1 MAGIAAMLL
10 VLVLSFLLLGGL
22 VAFCAGIISQKSD
35 RPAKPTSS
43 SSDLAGPNDA

>member
-22 VAFCAGIISQKSD
+22 VSFCAGIISPKSGQ
-35 RPAKPTSS
+35 PAKPTSS
-43 SSDLAGPNDA
+43 SSVSAGPQ